1 MNSEG
6 NFTENSVIPHRKDKS
21 VLDET
26 FCTVKSE
33 LFVRRYYKIQKFTN
47 MLTGD
52 VFFFDFIYIY
62 KNIGDCYMNDSMT
75 YNQYQKCNSFEILNF
90 SKNDI
95 EKYLSSHKNIFLNI
109 ILGRK
114 CFDVIQRKRYKT
126 KDILQHCTK
135 EELKR
140 IYFKSK
146 IDNIENVYIQDY
158 FIEFKDLLCDE
169 CFGLLIFSL
178 ITCTTR

>member
-52 VFFFDFIYIY
+52 VFFLTLFIFT
-62 KNIGDCYMNDSMT
+62 K
-75 YNQYQKCNSFEILNF
+75 ILVTA
-90 SKNDI
+90 I
-95 EKYLSSHKNIFLNI
+95 
-109 ILGRK
+109 
-114 CFDVIQRKRYKT
+114 
-126 KDILQHCTK
+126 
-135 EELKR
+135 
-140 IYFKSK
+140 
-146 IDNIENVYIQDY
+146 
-158 FIEFKDLLCDE
+158 
-169 CFGLLIFSL
+169 
-178 ITCTTR
+178 